1 MPRVGPRGASV
12 GGNVCHITRRTRQN
26 PGDDG
31 SEKENPTTCRKQRPT
46 KRGRP
51 TAAPLAANGASAA
64 AATVAAAAPPA
75 APAPPPPPPPP
86 LTEVTVTLPTRGR
99 LLELALFE
107 WLCCVIKDNN
117 GNVPRFDA
125 LKAALPAEMVRIV
138 PRRAMPKTRQRTPEP
153 T

>member
-1 MPRVGPRGASV
+1 MRRASPRGASV
-12 GGNVCHITRRTRQN
+12 GGNGCHITRHTRQN

-64 AATVAAAAPPA
+64 AATVAAAAL
-75 APAPPPPPPPP
+75 APSPPPPPP
-86 LTEVTVTLPTRGR
+86 LTEVTVALPTRGR

-107 WLCCVIKDNN
+107 WLCCVIKYNN

-125 LKAALPAEMVRIV
+125 LKEGGAAN
-138 PRRAMPKTRQRTPEP
+138 
-153 T
+153 